1 MLIFFKKKFQE
12 NFYNVSRKFQGKIS
26 SCFKVLQINR
36 KENFFMEFKPYKDNE
51 YLENSYYKIPQ
62 ELFVSS
68 LYKDKLNSDS
78 KILYAFLLDRL
89 SLSQKNHWI
98 DEERNIYLIF
108 TREEVQEKLNLSD
121 KTVTKAFKQLN
132 DVGLVQERRQGLGK
146 PNLIYV
152 GKIQHE
158 ETETLRFLTRKN
170 YDSGNENITNLE
182 SENLRGINTNN
193 IKTNIINTDSIN
205 PNSTDELHLKEI
217 KNKCKL
223 EEFTQEEK
231 NILEDVIDSLYYKET
246 LKVGSVTVNHYKIL
260 DKLKLIVKENL
271 IQLLDIL
278 KNIPNIQNAKNYLMI
293 CLYNNLGNT
302 HITIP
307 KKKENTTSY
316 NGRDYENGSLNFL
329 YANFAYDNEA
339 VTS

>member
-1 MLIFFKKKFQE
+1 
-12 NFYNVSRKFQGKIS
+12 
-26 SCFKVLQINR
+26 
-36 KENFFMEFKPYKDNE
+36 MEFKPYKDNE

-68 LYKDKLNSDS
+68 LYKDKLNSNS

-98 DEERNIYLIF
+98 DAERNIYLIF
-108 TREEVQEKLNLSD
+108 TREEVQEKLDLSD

-146 PNLIYV
+146 PNLIYSNTI

-158 ETETLRFLTRKN
+158 ETENLRFLTRKS
-170 YDSGNENITNLE
+170 YDSNTNEDITNLE

-205 PNSTDELHLKEI
+205 PNSDDELHLKEI
-217 KNKCKL
+217 KDKCKL
-223 EEFTQEEK
+223 DEFPQEEK
-231 NILEDVIDSLYYKET
+231 TILEDVIDNLYYKDN

-260 DKLKLIVKENL
+260 SKLKLIVKENL

-307 KKKENTTSY
+307 KKKENTT
-316 NGRDYENGSLNFL
+316 LWC
-329 YANFAYDNEA
+329 
-339 VTS
+339 